1 MTTCTGVLRHPP
13 TESNE
18 IRDALKDCKLQQML
32 LKIDGSAEP
41 EKILDIVSPQQ

>member
-1 MTTCTGVLRHPP
+1 MPA
-13 TESNE
+13 ESNE

-41 EKILDIVSPQQ
+41 EKVILYSCDNCKFI